1 MRRIGSGRCAAT
13 VVSDEAIENGETMTT
28 TTTTTTES
36 AASED
41 TLRRIR
47 ALLAQAEHPNT
58 GIFEAEAF
66 TARATTLMAKYG
78 VDRTMLLAS
87 DPTANAVGDRI
98 IRIPGPY
105 AMGKLMLL
113 SCISDALGVRSVR
126 RAAPGNGQQEMHLF
140 GLASDLERVD
150 MLYTSLL
157 LQSNR
162 FMKADQEANWY
173 QHAASPKAW
182 TRDWQEGF
190 AVKVQQRLKDA
201 EALARR
207 EAPATAAG
215 GVSTAL
221 VFVRRD
227 ELVAEAVSAKYPSL
241 RRNSSSRRVGSG
253 YGTGQRA
260 GARADLGGSR
270 LGSGSGRALGR

>member
-1 MRRIGSGRCAAT
+1 VAHGHPSPCAAT

-28 TTTTTTES
+28 DTTAES
-36 AASED
+36 AASQD

-47 ALLAQAEHPNT
+47 ALLAQAEHEAT
-58 GIFEAEAF
+58 GAPEAEAF
-66 TARATTLMAKYG
+66 TAKATALMAKYG
-78 VDRTMLLAS
+78 VDRTMLLAT
-87 DPTANAVGDRI
+87 DPSANKVGDRV

-113 SCISDALGVRSVR
+113 FRISEALGVRTVR

-157 LQSNR
+157 LQANR
-162 FMKADQEANWY
+162 LMKADQEVNWY
-173 QHAASPKAW
+173 QYATSPKSW
-182 TRDWQEGF
+182 TRDWQEGY
-190 AVKVQQRLKDA
+190 AAKVHQRLKDA
-201 EALARR
+201 EALAQR
-207 EAPATAAG
+207 EAPAPAAG
-215 GVSTAL
+215 GMSTAL

-227 ELVAEAVSAKYPSL
+227 KLVAEAVSAKYPRL
-241 RRNSSSRRVGSG
+241 RKSSGSRRVGSG